1 MRKKISGFT
10 LIEIS
15 FFIALTGL
23 LFVAIIAGTQNS
35 IWQQKYNDSVQNFA
49 RFVRSVY
56 SEVVNTQGINGGR
69 SDKAI
74 YGKLI
79 SFGQRYDFNGAEI
92 PSDMQ
97 KVFVYDVVGDVEDKN
112 SGTSTISILLAAL
125 SANVL
130 IEEKNN
136 LGVVT
141 GLKTAGIAESYSP
154 IWGSVV
160 ESTKEKELFIGSI
173 LVARHPK
180 SGMINTLVSNKVIEV
195 NQVLNTNGN
204 YDQAAKLLTDVLS
217 LPEDNQNAFKVQEVD
232 FCLNPYGVGQT
243 GSLRRNIKIISNA
256 RNASGVEIVD
266 LSNDPVINKCVK

>member
-1 MRKKISGFT
+1 M
-10 LIEIS
+10 
-15 FFIALTGL
+15 
-23 LFVAIIAGTQNS
+23 VIIAGTQNS

-141 GLKTAGIAESYSP
+141 GLKTVGIAESYSP

-160 ESTKEKELFIGSI
+160 ESTKEKELFTGSV

-243 GSLRRNIKIISNA
+243 GSLRRNIRIISNA